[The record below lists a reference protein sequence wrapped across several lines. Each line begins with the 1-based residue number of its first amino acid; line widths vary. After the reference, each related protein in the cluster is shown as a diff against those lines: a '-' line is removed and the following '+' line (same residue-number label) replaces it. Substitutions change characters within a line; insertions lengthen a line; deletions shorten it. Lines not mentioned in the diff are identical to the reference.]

1 MSLFEMTVSG
11 GVLILVITVIRA
23 LAINRLPKRTFLI
36 LWGVALLRLL
46 IPFSLP
52 FQLNIFAMAERASAT
67 ESVPAVTERNN
78 TVILAAKQAAIAA
91 KQTALAAGDA
101 PSQEVSLWH
110 ILWLAG
116 VAAALLFF
124 VIAYIRHLCAFRA
137 AGPVENGF
145 TRDWRSSH
153 RLRRP
158 IAVRESGGIT
168 APLTYGVFRPVILV
182 PAGIDWEDVG
192 TLSYVFAHEY
202 THIRRFD
209 ALLRLLLITALC
221 VHWFNPLVW
230 VMVILALRDMELSC
244 DEAVV
249 RRFGLENR
257 RAYALA
263 LLTVEETRRRFHA
276 FASGFGGSAAEERIR
291 AVMGAKKPTAPRRAV
306 SVLLVLCACA
316 VFCTPAAEAEED
328 PGLQE
333 TPGLV
338 TISLEERRQ
347 EYRSWWSGSFLFY
360 VAEGDF
366 IKVEITGKG
375 GETVGLFIHL
385 KDSDEATGGWFPL
398 DGQTRELWVKAP
410 ESGYYHMATFPY
422 RTDYDEYYAHIETDH
437 AAYHPNG
444 EPTGK
449 RYRGG
454 EHTVDITIRPSAPF
468 VQVHANSGNAVSHS
482 SFELARSD

>member
-11 GVLILVITVIRA
+11 GILILVITVIRA
-23 LAINRLPKRTFLI
+23 LAMSRLPKQTFLI

-46 IPFSLP
+46 IPFSVPVSLSLP
-52 FQLNIFAMAERASAT
+52 SPGGQAAVAPT
-67 ESVPAVTERNN
+67 VTEANKG
-78 TVILAAKQAAIAA
+78 VILAAKQAAFAA
-91 KQTALAAGDA
+91 KQAVQAAQDA
-101 PSQEVSLWH
+101 PSQDVSVWR

-116 VAAALLFF
+116 MTAALLFF
-124 VIAYIRHLCAFRA
+124 VIAYIRHLRTFRT
-137 AGPVENGF
+137 AGPAENSF
-145 TRDWRSSH
+145 IRDWLAGH
-153 RLRRP
+153 PLRRFV
-158 IAVRESGGIT
+158 AVRESGSIT

-182 PAGIDWEDVG
+182 PVGIDWEDAG
-192 TLSYVFAHEY
+192 TLNYVFAHEY

-230 VMVILALRDMELSC
+230 VMVVLALWDIELSC

-263 LLTVEETRRRFHA
+263 LLTMEETRRRFNA
-276 FASGFGGSAAEERIR
+276 FASGFSRSAAEERIR
-291 AVMGAKKPTAPRRAV
+291 AVMMTKKRTVWQKIA
-306 SVLLVLCACA
+306 SVLLAVCACA
-316 VFCTPAAEAEED
+316 AFCTPAAEAED
-328 PGLQE
+328 TGLKE

-347 EYRSWWSGSFLFY
+347 DCRTWRNDPFLFY

-375 GETVGLFIHL
+375 GETVGFFIHL
-385 KDSDEATGGWFPL
+385 KDSDEATGGWFAL
-398 DGQTRELWVKAP
+398 DGQPRELWVKAP

-444 EPTGK
+444 EPIGE

-454 EHTVDITIRPSAPF
+454 RHTVDITIRPSATF
-468 VQVHANSGNAVSHS
+468 VQVNANHASAVGHS
-482 SFELARSD
+482 NFELARSD

>member
-67 ESVPAVTERNN
+67 ESVPTVTERNN
-78 TVILAAKQAAIAA
+78 TVILTAKQAAIAA
-91 KQTALAAGDA
+91 QQTALAAGDA
-101 PSQEVSLWH
+101 PSQEVSVWR

-116 VAAALLFF
+116 MAAALLFF
-124 VIAYIRHLCAFRA
+124 VTAYIRHLCAFRA
-137 AGPVENGF
+137 AGPVENSF

-192 TLSYVFAHEY
+192 TLNYVFAHEY

-230 VMVILALRDMELSC
+230 VMVILALRDIELSC

-257 RAYALA
+257 WAYALA
-263 LLTVEETRRRFHA
+263 LLTVEETRQRFHA

-338 TISLEERRQ
+338 TISLEERWQ
-347 EYRSWWSGSFLFY
+347 EYRSWSGDSRLCSTGAGNFLKIQ
-360 VAEGDF
+360 V
-366 IKVEITGKG
+366 TGKG
-375 GETVGLFIHL
+375 GETVGFFVHAS
-385 KDSDEATGGWFPL
+385 DSDEARGAWIPL
-398 DGQTRELWVKAP
+398 DGQVHEFWIQVP
-410 ESGYYHMATFPY
+410 ENGTYWLAEFPD
-422 RTDYDEYYAHIETDH
+422 RDDYSDYYAYTKFRCFIYS
-437 AAYHPNG
+437 ANG
-444 EPTGK
+444 EPSQEPCRDGGNHTGW
-449 RYRGG
+449 
-454 EHTVDITIRPSAPF
+454 
-468 VQVHANSGNAVSHS
+468 HS
-482 SFELARSD
+482 SETIITGRTTAPK